1 MTQSRDS
8 PQALPD
14 CCVPAGVE
22 VGVGDTVGDVQTRL
36 QAALGTAY
44 RIDRELRGGGQSR
57 VFAAVETSLERH
69 VAIKVLPPD
78 LTAAINVERFHR
90 ETPLVANL
98 QHPHIVPLL
107 TAGTAGGLLYYTM
120 PLVDGE
126 SLRERIAREGPLPI
140 ADVIRILL
148 EIADALAYAS
158 SHGVLHRDIKP
169 GNVLLAAGHALV
181 TDFGVAKAV
190 AASGAGRPE
199 RPTLTELGVA
209 LGTPAYM
216 APEQGAADEHT
227 DHRADIYA
235 LGVVGYEML
244 TGQPPFTG
252 TVSQIL
258 LAHAT
263 QPPVPLSQRRPDVTE
278 PLAALITQ
286 CLEKEPG
293 SRPQTAGDVRD
304 ALDSMLTSRS
314 GAPARVVAP
323 LSHARRRSRVLL
335 VAGSITVAAL
345 GSTFAYRAY
354 SSRADLDPHRVIV
367 AAFQNR
373 SHDPTLDQLTTMAVD
388 WIMRGMTEAGVAD
401 AVPATLKRDASGKV
415 VPEDLEPVALARQ
428 ARLLG
433 GQRIVSGA
441 FYVTGDSLQ
450 FHAQII
456 DAADGT
462 ILVSVPPAT
471 APRGEPMTAINAVR
485 TSVLGA
491 LAAMSPSEGF
501 GIVSSETPPSYAAYR
516 EFLSG
521 EEAFSRGGLQ
531 EAIDHDTRAIAL
543 DSTYLAPLVR
553 MAYAFVNL
561 GQCARTD
568 SLGALLNTKRERLP
582 AYEGYYLDR
591 ALAWCRGDMD
601 AAYIAAKRM
610 AAVSPHSTYA
620 KYISARAAIPI
631 NHPREAVETL
641 ERLGW
646 KKPHISGYYADLAG
660 ALHQLGRHEREL
672 EVAQLYRQRYA
683 GSLRPAEALVRALSA
698 LGRVDEVRR
707 VVTSSLSKVSI
718 EPAATP
724 HTVALGAA
732 RELVA
737 HGHPDAGRR
746 IADDLAEWLRQRP
759 ASEERDSL
767 VATALLAAG
776 RFASAYPLAKR
787 LLAADSANLAY
798 LTLVAVSAAAMNDSA
813 EVWRVSRTLAEMR
826 LPGPEGALRYGQAA
840 IAAALGQPARA
851 VTLLRE
857 AMRNGVGIIRGA
869 DVFEDDADPF
879 FLSLHGY
886 PPYDDL
892 VKPAG

>member
-1 MTQSRDS
+1 MTQPTGLARNV
-8 PQALPD
+8 PD
-14 CCVPAGVE
+14 CCLPAGSE
-22 VGVGDTVGDVQTRL
+22 VAASDAVADVQTRL
-36 QAALGTAY
+36 QAALSAY
-44 RIDRELRGGGQSR
+44 RIERELRGGGQSR
-57 VFAAVETSLERH
+57 LFAAVETSLERH

-90 ETPLVANL
+90 ETHLVANL

-120 PLVDGE
+120 PLVEGE
-126 SLRERIAREGPLPI
+126 SLRERIAREGTLPI

-158 SHGVLHRDIKP
+158 SHGVLHRDVKP

-190 AASGAGRPE
+190 AASGADRPE

-209 LGTPAYM
+209 LGTPVYM
-216 APEQGAADEHT
+216 APEQGAADQHI

-263 QPPVPLSQRRPDVTE
+263 QPPVPVTQRRVDVTE
-278 PLAALITQ
+278 PLAALIMQ

-293 SRPQTAGDVRD
+293 NRPQTVVQVRD

-314 GAPARVVAP
+314 GAPARVT
-323 LSHARRRSRVLL
+323 SSRARTRRSRVLL
-335 VAGSITVAAL
+335 GAASMAVAVLA
-345 GSTFAYRAY
+345 STFAYRAY

-373 SHDPTLDQLTTMAVD
+373 SQDPTLDQLTTMAAD

-401 AVPATLKRDASGKV
+401 AVPATLKRDANGKV
-415 VPEDLEPVALARQ
+415 VAEDLEPVALARQ
-428 ARLLG
+428 ARVLG

-450 FHAQII
+450 FHAQIV
-456 DAADGT
+456 DATDGT
-462 ILVSVPPAT
+462 VLVSVPPAT
-471 APRGEPMTAINAVR
+471 ASRTEPTRAINTLR

-491 LAAMSPSEGF
+491 LAAMSPSESF

-516 EFLSG
+516 EFLSA
-521 EEAFSRGGLQ
+521 EEAFSRGGFQ
-531 EAIDHDTRAIAL
+531 EAIDHDARASAL
-543 DSTYLAPLVR
+543 DPTYLAPLVR

-561 GQCARTD
+561 GQCARAE
-568 SLGALLNTKRERLP
+568 SLGVLLNAERERLP

-620 KYISARAAIPI
+620 KYISARSALPI

-646 KKPHISGYYADLAG
+646 KKPHISGYYSDLAG

-672 EVAQLYRQRYA
+672 EVAELYRRRHA
-683 GSLRPAEALVRALSA
+683 GSLLPAEALVRALSA
-698 LGRVDEVRR
+698 LGRVDEVRQ
-707 VVTSSLSKVSI
+707 VVTSGLSRVSI
-718 EPAATP
+718 EPSAAP
-724 HTVALGAA
+724 HTVALRAA
-732 RELVA
+732 KELVA
-737 HGHPDAGRR
+737 HGHPDAGHR
-746 IADDLAEWLRQRP
+746 IAQDLAEWLRQRP

-776 RFASAYPLAKR
+776 RFASVYPLAKR
-787 LLAADSANLAY
+787 LLAADSANPAY
-798 LTLVAVSAAAMNDSA
+798 LTLVGVSAAAMNDRA
-813 EVWRVSRTLAEMR
+813 EVSRISRALAKMR
-826 LPGPEGALRYGQAA
+826 ADGRRAYEQAA
-840 IAAALGQPARA
+840 IAAALGERNSA
-851 VTLLRE
+851 VALLRE
-857 AMRNGVGIIRGA
+857 AIRNGDT